1 MRSQYAI
8 LEEPF
13 HTTMKVAFLS
23 LLVVAIAVEIVGAQ
37 EVFFRRSDGNHVR
50 ALFDEEA
57 SMSADY
63 MFSLS
68 LSFNGVSE
76 GAGGESLMSKG
87 KAGKMGKGGSM
98 MSMGKTGKGG
108 KMMSMGKA
116 NKRHQ
121 LWCLVQLQLR
131 AQPPQ

>member
-1 MRSQYAI
+1 
-8 LEEPF
+8 
-13 HTTMKVAFLS
+13 
-23 LLVVAIAVEIVGAQ
+23 
-37 EVFFRRSDGNHVR
+37 
-50 ALFDEEA
+50 
-57 SMSADY
+57 MSADY
-63 MFSLS
+63 MFSLL

-76 GAGGESLMSKG
+76 GAGGESLMSMG

-116 NKRHQ
+116 NKRCQ

>member
-1 MRSQYAI
+1 
-8 LEEPF
+8 
-13 HTTMKVAFLS
+13 MKVAFLS

-37 EVFFRRSDGNHVR
+37 EVFFRRSDGNHVQ

-87 KAGKMGKGGSM
+87 KAGKMGKGG
-98 MSMGKTGKGG
+98 KTGKGS

-116 NKRHQ
+116 NKRRR
-121 LWCLVQLQLR
+121 LWRLVQLQLR